1 MPASLS
7 VVASTVEA
15 DAGAA
20 PGPAPG
26 ALRKLSHTDERL
38 CACVRAH
45 LAAVWRVLRR
55 SGVPAADADDAAQK
69 VFLVL
74 SQKLKDVPQGREL
87 SFLLRTAV
95 LVASVTR
102 RTQRRRREVSD
113 PSPEERPSSMPTP
126 EREVLQREAL
136 CQLDTILNEMD
147 ESLRVVFVLYEIEEM
162 TMAAIAET
170 LEIRQG
176 TVASRLRRARERFE
190 ALAVGVRADGGG
202 GQ

>member
-1 MPASLS
+1 MPPSLS
-7 VVASTVEA
+7 VVASTVES

-20 PGPAPG
+20 PGAG
-26 ALRKLSHTDERL
+26 TFRTLSYADERL
-38 CACVRAH
+38 CACVSAH
-45 LAAVWRVLRR
+45 LAAVWRMLRR

-74 SQKLKDVPQGREL
+74 SQKLKEIPPGREL

-95 LVASVTR
+95 LVASVAR

-136 CQLDTILNEMD
+136 SQLDTILSEMD

-170 LEIRQG
+170 LEIPHG

-190 ALAVGVRADGGG
+190 ALAEVIRDRG
-202 GQ
+202 GQG

>member
-1 MPASLS
+1 MPSL
-7 VVASTVEA
+7 VASTVESNS
-15 DAGAA
+15 GAA
-20 PGPAPG
+20 PGAVRG
-26 ALRKLSHTDERL
+26 TFRNLSYADERL
-38 CACVRAH
+38 CACVSVH

-74 SQKLKDVPQGREL
+74 SQKLKDIAPGREL

-136 CQLDTILNEMD
+136 CQLDTILSEMD

-190 ALAVGVRADGGG
+190 ALAEVFRANCG
-202 GQ
+202 GQE